1 MSEQIQELETSFD
14 IKQYS
19 SETFKQIFGTIG
31 QLVEDA
37 TFEITNEG
45 LTFRGMDP
53 SNVCL
58 IDLTMSNASFEK
70 YEVHQ
75 EGKFAVRVNELNK
88 LLKNFNKKDSVRLYT
103 KEHML
108 AIETKTSKTNLRMID
123 ASSCD
128 CPVPKLRY
136 NAKVGITTNA
146 IKKALNQIKTVSDY
160 VTLETINIRNF
171 ILSGKGNSGESTI
184 NFERGMEEIPEI
196 EVREESKTVYS
207 LEYLIPFLRQL
218 KTCKYV
224 TLEYS
229 SRQPLR

>member
-53 SNVCL
+53 SHVCL

-70 YEVHQ
+70 YEVQQ
-75 EGKFAVRVNELNK
+75 EGKFAVRIEEINK
-88 LLKNFNKKDSVRLYT
+88 LMKNFNKKDSLRIYT
-103 KEHML
+103 KDL
-108 AIETKTSKTNLRMID
+108 VLTFETKTTKTQSQLLD
-123 ASSCD
+123 ASSCN

-136 NAKVGITTNA
+136 NAKVGITTDA
-146 IKKALNQIKTVSDY
+146 IKK
-160 VTLETINIRNF
+160 
-171 ILSGKGNSGESTI
+171 
-184 NFERGMEEIPEI
+184 
-196 EVREESKTVYS
+196 
-207 LEYLIPFLRQL
+207 
-218 KTCKYV
+218 
-224 TLEYS
+224 
-229 SRQPLR
+229 